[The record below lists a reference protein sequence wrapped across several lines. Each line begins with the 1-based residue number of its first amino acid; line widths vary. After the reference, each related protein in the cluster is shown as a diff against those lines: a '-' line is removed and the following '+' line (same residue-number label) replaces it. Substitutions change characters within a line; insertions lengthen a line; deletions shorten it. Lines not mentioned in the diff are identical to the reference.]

1 MRGASRRG
9 SDAVDVSLQSF
20 AWPRAAIATLRHPS
34 LPWFDRFTAQI
45 ELHATPLSGIRNMG
59 ARDRLSLVGQY
70 AAQMAFLQFAGI
82 GDSEF
87 EPDEWLMIRKRGSDC
102 RLVRVAAR
110 AADPDRLSS
119 PLHNTQRFVET
130 IGAPNLDTLWHSWT
144 RAESVFAEVYRRL
157 RSDATADLRWLQ
169 RSAAGEILAP
179 GPDALA
185 AMWTSRGPH
194 ELPGEALD
202 AFRALA
208 ELDDSTTLLTIGSDF
223 PIQRYAALASIDES
237 LPGSSLTPAVVA
249 DRLLE
254 RFASPRHVVIV
265 CGELDGDSRRVVE
278 ILRCD
283 HDIAPAAR
291 RTFVL
296 STRLASHQALEEMLD
311 GIYDPRSWAEQFVTG
326 DVYAAYLNEGTLPV
340 DQSAFACTPEPRRS
354 YIAALALLGTRIP
367 RSLALEFLRQF
378 LFEQPLDELQIRG
391 VTWLDDNCFWFASDA
406 ARAHCAKHVPAAHR
420 AALCRAAAS
429 VADTVRSALLL
440 IEAGDTAAG
449 VERLESVSWSVAEET
464 IRTLGALPRSIL
476 TATLASALAS
486 AFIDAG
492 RYSDARDLAP
502 LLAEDDRELMLAR
515 CERRTGDYATAL
527 ARIERQEIRSV
538 EAQLLR
544 AELLRLMDQLETA
557 RATLDAVE
565 PRNAEETIRLDY
577 ERALLALERGAE
589 PDELSG
595 DHYYA
600 RRLSTYR
607 TLLRGAF
614 DEAAESATRSFDAA
628 RCVTERV
635 DACLDRVFASFSSG
649 RWSET
654 RALALEALALVDEA
668 QGDRA
673 AAGILFTLT
682 FLEAD
687 DGRWSPAAQHIA
699 RLRRYYERDEVRL
712 AELDLLSG
720 YLEFSRA
727 QFHDARRLIGSLLE
741 RTSVMPQIREAAS
754 LVIDEIDWIEKRD
767 TPLRSTGS
775 NNRELEDRH
784 RVLRARHGLPADRP
798 ESEFGAALLRW
809 EASPRS
815 EPPRA
820 ETRSEKLKLFRSA
833 LGCGRDAVA
842 LAIADELSIPM
853 PEASPTRTAPDLE
866 MLRTAAAAEYPFR
879 AGTFDRSWCHAIRNR
894 LGQWSQEG
902 SRSFDADALDRAAT
916 SPDSDWLVCS
926 ERELLFIEGSHAW
939 PEPSREAIASLFRTR
954 AENHRLRRILEQEEQ
969 PVRSNAEPVEGVIGE
984 SPAMRSVFTLIDRI
998 AHRDVPVCILGESGT
1013 GKELA
1018 GRAIHRASGRRHK
1031 TFTAINCA
1039 ALPENLIESELFGHV
1054 RGAFTGADR
1063 DRTGLIESSDGG
1075 TLFLDEIGEMPLAA
1089 QAKLLRFLQDGE
1101 FRRVGDTVN
1110 RNADVR
1116 IVSATNRKLEAAVEE
1131 GRFREDLY
1139 YRVRGIEIALPPLR
1153 DRGDDVLV
1161 LAHHFLGRERARHR
1175 SGPHTFAPEVEAL
1188 LRSYAW
1194 PGNVRELQ
1202 NTIRAA
1208 HAMAGDSREV
1218 DLDHLPERLRNLRP
1232 AKAQAGS
1239 YQDAVA
1245 HFRRDLIE
1253 KSLAAADGNQNR
1265 AAAMLKISRQALAYQ
1280 IRELGIMVGKT
1291 SPRPRM
1297 SQNG

>member
-9 SDAVDVSLQSF
+9 SDAVDVSLQRF

-34 LPWFDRFTAQI
+34 LPWVDGFAAHIDLPAR
-45 ELHATPLSGIRNMG
+45 PLSDVRNMG

-70 AAQMAFLQFAGI
+70 AAHMAFLQFAGI
-82 GDSEF
+82 ADSEF
-87 EPDEWLMIRKRGSDC
+87 EPDEWVIIRRRGCDC

-119 PLHNTQRFVET
+119 PLHNTQRFVEA
-130 IGAPNLDTLWHSWT
+130 IGAPNVDALRHSWT
-144 RAESVFAEVYRRL
+144 RAETVFAEVYRRL

-169 RSAAGEILAP
+169 RSAAGEIVAP
-179 GPDALA
+179 GPDALTT
-185 AMWTSRGPH
+185 MWNACGPH
-194 ELPGEALD
+194 EVPREALD
-202 AFRALA
+202 AFRAYA
-208 ELDDSTTLLTIGSDF
+208 EIDPSTHLLTIGSEF
-223 PIQRYAALASIDES
+223 PIQRYAALASIDPS
-237 LPGSSLTPAVVA
+237 LPGSTLTPAAVA

-254 RFASPRHVVIV
+254 RFTSLRHVMIV
-265 CGELDGDSRRVVE
+265 CGELDDDSRRVVD

-283 HDIAPAAR
+283 RDAVPPR

-296 STRLASHQALEEMLD
+296 STRLATYQALQEMLGGLD
-311 GIYDPRSWAEQFVTG
+311 DPRSWAEQFVTG
-326 DVYAAYLNEGTLPV
+326 DAYAAYLEEGTLPV
-340 DQSAFACTPEPRRS
+340 DHSAFASTPEPRRS

-367 RSLALEFLRQF
+367 RCLAREFLRQF
-378 LFEQPLDELQIRG
+378 LFEQPLDELVISG
-391 VTWLDDNCFWFASDA
+391 VTSLDDNCFSFPSESV
-406 ARAHCAKHVPAAHR
+406 RAHCANHVPSAHR
-420 AALCRAAAS
+420 PALCRAAAS
-429 VADTVRSALLL
+429 VADSVRSALLL
-440 IEAGDTAAG
+440 IEAGDPAAG
-449 VERLESVSWSVAEET
+449 VERLESISWAVAEEA
-464 IRTLGALPRSIL
+464 IRTLETVPRSIL
-476 TATLASALAS
+476 TPALAC
-486 AFIDAG
+486 ALANALVDAG

-502 LLAEDDRELMLAR
+502 LLTESDRELTLAR
-515 CERRTGDYATAL
+515 CERRVGDYAAAL
-527 ARIERQEIRSV
+527 VRVERREMPGV
-538 EAQLLR
+538 EAQLLH
-544 AELLRLMDQLETA
+544 AELLRLAGRVETA
-557 RATLDAVE
+557 SEIVESVE
-565 PRNAEETIRLDY
+565 PGNAEENIRLEY
-577 ERALLALERGAE
+577 ERALLALERGAD
-589 PDELSG
+589 PGELPG

-607 TLLRGAF
+607 ALLRNDFEA
-614 DEAAESATRSFDAA
+614 AAESATRSFDAA

-649 RWSET
+649 RWAET

-687 DGRWSPAAQHIA
+687 DGRWAPAAQHIA
-699 RLRRYYERDEVRL
+699 RLRRYYARDEVRL
-712 AELDLLSG
+712 AEIDLLSG
-720 YLEFSRA
+720 YVEFSRG
-727 QFHDARRLIGSLLE
+727 QFHDARRFVESLLA
-741 RTSVMPQIREAAS
+741 RTGLMPQIREAAA
-754 LVIDEIDWIEKRD
+754 LVADEIDWVEKRD
-767 TPLRSTGS
+767 APLRSTGS
-775 NNRELEDRH
+775 NNRELNERH
-784 RVLRARHGLPADRP
+784 RIMRVRRGMPADP
-798 ESEFGAALLRW
+798 PDSEFATALLRW
-809 EASPRS
+809 ETSPRS
-815 EPPRA
+815 EPPHA

-833 LGCGRDAVA
+833 LGCGNEGVA
-842 LAIADELSIPM
+842 RAIAEELAMPM
-853 PEASPTRTAPDLE
+853 PDLSPSRTAPDLE
-866 MLRTAAAAEYPFR
+866 MLRTAAAAEYPYR
-879 AGTFDRSWCHAIRNR
+879 AATFDQAWCHATRNR

-902 SRSFDADALDRAAT
+902 SRFFDAEALDRVAA
-916 SPDSDWLVCS
+916 SPESDWLVCS
-926 ERELLFIEGSHAW
+926 DRELLFTEGSHGW

-969 PVRSNAEPVEGVIGE
+969 SVRSKADQVEGVVGE
-984 SPAMRSVFTLIDRI
+984 SAVMRSVFTLIERI

-1013 GKELA
+1013 GKELV
-1018 GRAIHRASGRRHK
+1018 GRAIHGASGRRRK

-1063 DRTGLIESSDGG
+1063 DRTGLIESTDGG
-1075 TLFLDEIGEMPLAA
+1075 TLFLDEIGEMPLPA

-1116 IVSATNRKLEAAVEE
+1116 IVSATNRKLETAVEE

-1139 YRVRGIEIALPPLR
+1139 YRIRGIEIVLPPLR
-1153 DRGDDVLV
+1153 DRGEDVLL
-1161 LAHHFLGRERARHR
+1161 LARHFLGVERARHR
-1175 SGPHTFAPEVEAL
+1175 SGPHTFAPEAEAL
-1188 LRSYAW
+1188 LRTYAW

-1208 HAMAGDSREV
+1208 HAMAGDGREI
-1218 DLDHLPERLRNLRP
+1218 DLEHLPERLRKLRP
-1232 AKAQAGS
+1232 SKPQAGS

-1253 KSLAAADGNQNR
+1253 KSLAAAAGNQNR

-1280 IRELGIMVGKT
+1280 IRELGILVGKT
-1291 SPRPRM
+1291 SPRPRL